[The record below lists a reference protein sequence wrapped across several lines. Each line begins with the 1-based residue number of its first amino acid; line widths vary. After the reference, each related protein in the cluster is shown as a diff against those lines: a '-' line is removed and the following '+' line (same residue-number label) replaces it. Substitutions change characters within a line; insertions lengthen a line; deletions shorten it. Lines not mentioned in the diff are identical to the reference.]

1 MRLATIRSVDAPRD
15 ATRLET
21 ARAFFERELEAL
33 TSTRGVAMDDLRAE
47 AAPVLE
53 TLLAALE
60 SGSRSD
66 EHEALALT
74 ALLGRRVATLE
85 LSPTTA
91 LASIEAMIAAARA
104 AGLSVELRLERSLR
118 AAAMEGL
125 GAAIDERARARMIE
139 RAAASLVPTI
149 VSPRVVML
157 VIAGCDDADAIAQGL
172 ARLGRTSLDA
182 DARACIVHVSLAG
195 EVPDDALA
203 EIAAFEGSA
212 HMIGA
217 RAIYSGTPFA
227 LQALAARAPHLTIA
241 STFED
246 ALRRGLEAAEHE
258 LRPASLLTRGLKR
271 LRG

>member
-1 MRLATIRSVDAPRD
+1 
-15 ATRLET
+15 
-21 ARAFFERELEAL
+21 
-33 TSTRGVAMDDLRAE
+33 MDDLRAE

-53 TLLAALE
+53 TLIAALE
-60 SGSRSD
+60 SGARSD
-66 EHEALALT
+66 EHETLALV
-74 ALLGRRVATLE
+74 ALLGRRVATLD
-85 LSPTTA
+85 LTPTTA
-91 LASIEAMIAAARA
+91 LAAIDAMLEAAR
-104 AGLSVELRLERSLR
+104 GVELAVSVRLERVLR

-125 GAAIDERARARMIE
+125 GAAIDERARAQMIE
-139 RAAASLVPTI
+139 RAGASLVPTI

-157 VIAGCDDADAIAQGL
+157 VLAGCDDADAIAQAL
-172 ARLGRTSLDA
+172 ARLGRASLDA

-195 EVPDDALA
+195 EIPDDALA

-227 LQALAARAPHLTIA
+227 LQALAARAPHLTLA

-258 LRPASLLTRGLKR
+258 LRPASFLTRGLKR